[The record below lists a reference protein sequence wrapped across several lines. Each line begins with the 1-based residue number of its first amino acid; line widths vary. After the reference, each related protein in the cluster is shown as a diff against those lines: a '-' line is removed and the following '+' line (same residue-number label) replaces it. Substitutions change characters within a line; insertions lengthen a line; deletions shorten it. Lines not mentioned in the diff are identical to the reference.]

1 MSKMLEIQI
10 DYEMDS
16 EDEERLAAYRAEGLD
31 EGAAAR
37 QVAQDVFGRLGA
49 RVQLADLVDY

>member
-1 MSKMLEIQI
+1 MLEIQI